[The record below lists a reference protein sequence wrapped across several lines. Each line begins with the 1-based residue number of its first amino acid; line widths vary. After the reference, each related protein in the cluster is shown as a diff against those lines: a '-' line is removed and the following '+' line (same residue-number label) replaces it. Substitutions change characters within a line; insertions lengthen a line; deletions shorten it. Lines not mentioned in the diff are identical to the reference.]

1 MAIYMKPG
9 FASYNERGVEEI
21 PVATLLEKN
30 GGDLEKLE
38 DNLMKTIISFVPKE
52 PSPFNTYLPT

>member
-21 PVATLLEKN
+21 LVATLLEKN

-38 DNLMKTIISFVPKE
+38 DNLMQTIISCVPKRAV
-52 PSPFNTYLPT
+52 TL

>member
-38 DNLMKTIISFVPKE
+38 NDLMKAILDEHGTRQCKRGE
-52 PSPFNTYLPT
+52 

>member
-52 PSPFNTYLPT
+52 PSPPYFERTD